1 MITDEQIREFE
12 WQNGIYQLKKG
23 CQDLLD
29 EIERAEKCVEDLLDI
44 LNR

>member
-1 MITDEQIREFE
+1 MITDEQIREMQ
-12 WQNGIYQLKKG
+12 WQSGICRLKKG